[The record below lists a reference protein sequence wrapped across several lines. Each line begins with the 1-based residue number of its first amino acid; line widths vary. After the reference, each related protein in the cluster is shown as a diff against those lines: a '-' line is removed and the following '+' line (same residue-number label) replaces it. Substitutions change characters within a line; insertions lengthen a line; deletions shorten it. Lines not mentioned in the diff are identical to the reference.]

1 MTLGE
6 HGDSMPSDL
15 DTAAIDAGMEQRATF
30 DPYPQSVPRARTFV
44 LSIEWT
50 PDDEETRNRLATLT
64 SEIVTNAVL
73 HGRTSFTVTV
83 TKSSSRIRVAVGDR
97 NVQPVLRKT
106 YGPTS
111 PTGRGL
117 HIVEALADRWGI
129 ETGAD
134 GKTVWFE
141 IDLET
146 EQK

>member
-1 MTLGE
+1 MSLGE

-15 DTAAIDAGMEQRATF
+15 DTAALDAGMEERSTF
-30 DPYPQSVPRARTFV
+30 DPYPQSVPQARAFV
-44 LSIEWT
+44 LSIEWI
-50 PDDEETRNRLATLT
+50 PDNEETRARLATLT

-73 HGRTSFTVTV
+73 HARTSFVVSV
-83 TKSSSRIRVAVGDR
+83 TKSPSRIRLAVVDR

-106 YGPTS
+106 YSQTS

-117 HIVEALADRWGI
+117 HIVEALADRWGVDK
-129 ETGAD
+129 TAD

-146 EQK
+146 QQE

>member
-15 DTAAIDAGMEQRATF
+15 DTAALDAGMEERSTF
-30 DPYPQSVPRARTFV
+30 DPYPQSVPQARAFV
-44 LSIEWT
+44 LSIEWI
-50 PDDEETRNRLATLT
+50 PGDEDFRARVATLT
-64 SEIVTNAVL
+64 SEVVTNAVL
-73 HGRTSFTVTV
+73 HARTSFKVIV
-83 TKSSSRIRVAVGDR
+83 TKSSNRLRVAVVDR
-97 NVQPVLRKT
+97 NDQPVMRKI

-117 HIVEALADRWGI
+117 HIVEALADRWGVDK
-129 ETGAD
+129 TAD

-146 EQK
+146 EQE

>member
-1 MTLGE
+1 
-6 HGDSMPSDL
+6 MPSDL
-15 DTAAIDAGMEQRATF
+15 DTTALDAGMEERSTF
-30 DPYPQSVPRARTFV
+30 DPYPQSVPQARAFV
-44 LSIEWT
+44 LSLEWT
-50 PDDEETRNRLATLT
+50 PDDEETRSRLATLT

-73 HGRTSFTVTV
+73 HARTSFSVTV
-83 TKSSSRIRVAVGDR
+83 TKSATRIRVAVMDR
-97 NVQPVLRKT
+97 NLQPVTPKT

-129 ETGAD
+129 DKSAD

-146 EQK
+146 QDK